1 MSGHRKRGLQFLLTE
16 LQGEGLP
23 DGITKGRATPPC
35 RGTSTAFGQLQRW
48 ASPPEQLQRERAPRV
63 SGTERDGLLQCAA
76 SARFPHSAF
85 LLSGQLE
92 REASACRAS
101 PSPGPPTSSEVCPVP
116 HSCARVVRGPPT
128 GKGVVGLSWEQ
139 PRLAWWSIPFSP
151 GLPVKP
157 GQSRSIPVN
166 PVQSR
171 SPGQS
176 QVLSGLLIM
185 CVPCVHRCLFDYSE
199 RFVDVNKW
207 SELIVLRCLPK
218 TLSFLFKDSNS

>member
-1 MSGHRKRGLQFLLTE
+1 MPGSAFW
-16 LQGEGLP
+16 P
-23 DGITKGRATPPC
+23 DALTKGRVERAWQEGWTGLAGGLSGLG
-35 RGTSTAFGQLQRW
+35 RRVDRARQ

-128 GKGVVGLSWEQ
+128 GTGVVGLSWEQ
-139 PRLAWWSIPFSP
+139 PRLAWWSIP
-151 GLPVKP
+151 
-157 GQSRSIPVN
+157 VN

-171 SPGQS
+171 SPGQTRPIPINPGQS
-176 QVLSGLLIM
+176 RSVPVPRSIPVNPCQSRSIPFSPGLPLMDVGVVNRVACVVLGNNGGLRGL
-185 CVPCVHRCLFDYSE
+185 S
-199 RFVDVNKW
+199 W
-207 SELIVLRCLPK
+207 
-218 TLSFLFKDSNS
+218 LSF

>member
-1 MSGHRKRGLQFLLTE
+1 M
-16 LQGEGLP
+16 
-23 DGITKGRATPPC
+23 
-35 RGTSTAFGQLQRW
+35 
-48 ASPPEQLQRERAPRV
+48 

-116 HSCARVVRGPPT
+116 HSCARVVWGPPT
-128 GKGVVGLSWEQ
+128 GTGVVGLSWEQ
-139 PRLAWWSIPFSP
+139 PRLAWWSIP
-151 GLPVKP
+151 
-157 GQSRSIPVN
+157 VN

-171 SPGQS
+171 SPGQTRPIPINPCQCHS
-176 QVLSGLLIM
+176 VPVPRSIPGVVRSVDYVCAM
-185 CVPCVHRCLFDYSE
+185 CSHMFFVYSE

-207 SELIVLRCLPK
+207 
-218 TLSFLFKDSNS
+218 